1 MSQKDNL
8 VRRLL
13 IFTVGLLIMSFG
25 IVLMIKSD
33 FGVAPWDVLHVGL
46 FYQLGLTIG
55 TWSILVGF
63 TVLGLSSI
71 MIKKWP
77 QFGAYLNMI
86 LVGLFI
92 DMYMQI
98 PFLVEPD
105 TMLGKSLLFLLGM
118 IINAY
123 GMGIYL
129 SAELGAGPRDSLML
143 AIQIKTGWKIAT
155 ARRLMEVMVL
165 IFGWMLGGP
174 VFLGTVIFSVAIG
187 SFIGFAMPQC
197 QFLADKIL
205 KKQIQK
211 NPENQIERGARL

>member
-1 MSQKDNL
+1 MRQTDKL

-98 PFLVEPD
+98 PFLVEPE

-118 IINAY
+118 MINAY

-143 AIQIKTGWKIAT
+143 AIQTKTGWKIAT
-155 ARRLMEVMVL
+155 ARRIMEVMVL
-165 IFGWMLGGP
+165 IIGWMLGGP

-205 KKQIQK
+205 KKQLLK
-211 NPENQIERGARL
+211 NQENQFERGARL